1 MLVLAVHH
9 IAAISATLPLC
20 CIVLT
25 GMAKKGELPP
35 DFKLRQLI
43 PTSGKAATSLWDVP
57 DVAALQSWLDENL
70 SDDATHSCYAVQ
82 EDFTFGLTMELSRA
96 RNTEAVSTKTRELGH
111 TAAATADD
119 VATKAR
125 QSLVELN
132 EQYHI
137 SQKATAAAALAREK
151 TDMATKK
158 ASAFLG
164 GLWASASSYAD
175 PKAKPAVK
183 KVEESENDQ
192 PADNSGS
199 STTAPPSSLTPPCPP
214 PPQNPAAAPPSS
226 RPLEATTP
234 PPAPSPA
241 AQASVLP
248 AKAPQEANPVAKES
262 TGNVGHGTGFP
273 DEDMEDIHFDD

>member
-1 MLVLAVHH
+1 
-9 IAAISATLPLC
+9 
-20 CIVLT
+20 
-25 GMAKKGELPP
+25 MAKKGELPP

-96 RNTEAVSTKTRELGH
+96 RNTEAVSTRTRELGH

-158 ASAFLG
+158 RRPSLAVSGQVLHPM
-164 GLWASASSYAD
+164 LIQ
-175 PKAKPAVK
+175 KPSQLSRK
-183 KVEESENDQ
+183 WKSQRMTN
-192 PADNSGS
+192 
-199 STTAPPSSLTPPCPP
+199 SLT
-214 PPQNPAAAPPSS
+214 
-226 RPLEATTP
+226 TP
-234 PPAPSPA
+234 
-241 AQASVLP
+241 
-248 AKAPQEANPVAKES
+248 NPVPPL
-262 TGNVGHGTGFP
+262 HHP
-273 DEDMEDIHFDD
+273 P